1 MSGSTDRTIKPD
13 RRAFEYA
20 LGTLR
25 GSERRAFERA
35 MAQDP
40 ALAREVHDWEEHLM
54 ALQDPHA
61 GRPPAPDTWERIE
74 QRLAGSR
81 QRPRRRYFSWSN
93 WGWGGAV
100 AALVLVLALPMVLIW
115 KTGAPLW
122 PTGAPQ
128 APNSDY
134 VAVLADTEGQP
145 RLTALTLQGGE
156 TLWLQWDEYPQT
168 EGSLQLWAVSRR
180 DGQARSLAIFDNAER
195 RTLALDQAARR
206 LITDAEYL
214 LLTEEPP
221 GGSPLDEPSDRILAR
236 GACVRLSTS

>member
-1 MSGSTDRTIKPD
+1 MPGSTNRTIEPGT
-13 RRAFEYA
+13 RAFEYA

-25 GSERRAFERA
+25 GGERQAFERA
-35 MAQDP
+35 MAQNP
-40 ALAREVHDWEEHLM
+40 KLALEVHQWEEQLM

-61 GRPPAPDTWERIE
+61 DRPPAPGTWERIE

-81 QRPRRRYFSWSN
+81 QRPRRKHVFLSN

-100 AALVLVLALPMVLIW
+100 AALLLVLALPMVFW
-115 KTGAPLW
+115 W
-122 PTGAPQ
+122 PTGTPQ
-128 APNSDY
+128 TPNSDY

-180 DGQARSLAIFDNAER
+180 DGQARSLAVFDNAER
-195 RTLALDQAARR
+195 RILALDQAARR

-221 GGSPLDEPSDRILAR
+221 GGSPLDEPSDRTLAR
-236 GACVRLSTS
+236 GACVRLTTS

>member
-1 MSGSTDRTIKPD
+1 MSGSTDRTVKPD

-35 MAQDP
+35 MVQDP

-54 ALQDPHA
+54 ALQAPHA
-61 GRPPAPDTWERIE
+61 DRPPAADTWERIE
-74 QRLAGSR
+74 QRLVSG
-81 QRPRRRYFSWSN
+81 RPRRKRGLLSS
-93 WGWGGAV
+93 WGWGGAI
-100 AALVLVLALPMVLIW
+100 ATLLLVLALPTVLLW
-115 KTGAPLW
+115 K
-122 PTGAPQ
+122 TGAPQ

-145 RLTALTLQGGE
+145 RLTALTLRGGE
-156 TLWLQWDEYPQT
+156 TLWLQWNEYPQT
-168 EGSLQLWAVSRR
+168 AGSLQLWAVSRR
-180 DGQARSLAIFDNAER
+180 DGQARSLAVFDSAER

-221 GGSPLDEPSDRILAR
+221 GGSPLDEPSDRTLAR
-236 GACVRLSTS
+236 GACVRLTTS